1 MINYIPTSFLSLE
14 IGDLHANELLKIEVE
29 EGKFHFKFPQGNIY
43 LQTHESC
50 GFVLSVDVIM
60 YLF

>member
-1 MINYIPTSFLSLE
+1 MINYILTSFLSLE